1 MGRRRG
7 RKNKGLAEELMEQP
21 WQVSAVLAV
30 ASFIGIGW
38 IAPAFFSGPFLAG
51 LRPLFGSFSWLAFAG
66 FSFIAFLAF
75 VRSKVQDGPRSPK
88 ARPKRD
94 LPGMILPPS
103 NPAAPLDP
111 TIPLPPL
118 REQKAPETLPA
129 EWSVEALQMLE
140 WKRFELLCARYYQEV
155 GFRTET
161 LACGPD
167 GGIDVKLFRADLSE
181 PLAIVQCK
189 AWNKR
194 DVGVKEVRELLG
206 VMTHGKVSRGIF
218 IASGGYSK
226 DAYAFGAANPI
237 QLLDG
242 KGFVQKLKE
251 LTPEKQKALLEF
263 AFAGDY
269 RTPTCPSC
277 GVKLVTR
284 EGKRGEFWGC
294 VHYPMCRYSLPQ

>member
-1 MGRRRG
+1 MGRRR
-7 RKNKGLAEELMEQP
+7 RSKNKGLAEELIEQP

-38 IAPAFFSGPFLAG
+38 IAPAFFSGPVLAG
-51 LRPLFGSFSWLAFAG
+51 LRPLLGSFSWLAFAG

-75 VRSKVQDGPRSPK
+75 VRPKLQDGFRSPK
-88 ARPKRD
+88 ARQE
-94 LPGMILPPS
+94 
-103 NPAAPLDP
+103 PAAPRVNLPLSKPASPLDP

-118 REQKAPETLPA
+118 REQNAPEALPA
-129 EWSVEALQMLE
+129 EWSIEALQMLE

-167 GGIDVKLFRADLSE
+167 GGIDVKLFRADRSE

-189 AWNKR
+189 AWNKWA
-194 DVGVKEVRELLG
+194 VGVKEIRELLG
-206 VMTHGKVSRGIF
+206 VMTHEKVSRGIF

-226 DAYAFGAANPI
+226 DASAFGAANPI

-242 KGFVQKLKE
+242 KGLVQKIKE

-284 EGKRGEFWGC
+284 EGKKGTFWGC
-294 VHYPMCRYSLPQ
+294 VYYPRCRFRLPQ